1 MSAWTVSWRND
12 TKSRSFP
19 VFLLLW
25 LSPMLAIPASAPAP
39 ALALMTALLSPRSHG
54 YGIATPAHTESI
66 LAMGQQQHAFRR
78 LAYMILA
85 PGGVL
90 AKALERITVYKDVGF
105 ERFELPSMH
114 P

>member
-1 MSAWTVSWRND
+1 
-12 TKSRSFP
+12 
-19 VFLLLW
+19 
-25 LSPMLAIPASAPAP
+25 
-39 ALALMTALLSPRSHG
+39 
-54 YGIATPAHTESI
+54 
-66 LAMGQQQHAFRR
+66 MGQQQHAFRR